1 MASGVG
7 SASMMSASLGTLT
20 VMYPE
25 MADQLAAFA
34 TLCFPVWT
42 GCIWL
47 CSLALPMTEWLYKKC
62 CIIKYGHVLTKEEE
76 GK

>member
-1 MASGVG
+1 
-7 SASMMSASLGTLT
+7 MMSASLGTLT

-34 TLCFPVWT
+34 TASNMLSGLDGVYMAVF
-42 GCIWL
+42 
-47 CSLALPMTEWLYKKC
+47 LALPMTEWLYKKC